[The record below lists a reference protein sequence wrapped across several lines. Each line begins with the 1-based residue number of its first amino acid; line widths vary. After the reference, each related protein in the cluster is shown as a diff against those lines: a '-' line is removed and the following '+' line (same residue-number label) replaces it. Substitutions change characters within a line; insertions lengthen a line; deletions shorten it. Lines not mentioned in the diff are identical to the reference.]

1 VTTPSGMP
9 APRMVSVS
17 PAAPLNGSTASDIGA
32 GAVGG
37 AGGVEEGADVAS
49 CVDMRRT
56 ATIEPAEIASASV
69 SVTTV
74 NAHAR
79 RVGEGRADG
88 TSIAG
93 GTVIAGTTG
102 IVGDTVIAGTTGIVG
117 DAVIAG
123 TTGIVG
129 DAVIAGTTGIVGGT
143 AIAGALRA
151 SGGGGLGSSLSAPM
165 APMKR

>member
-1 VTTPSGMP
+1 MP

-102 IVGDTVIAGTTGIVG
+102 IVGD
-117 DAVIAG
+117 
-123 TTGIVG
+123 
-129 DAVIAGTTGIVGGT
+129 AVIAGTTGIVGGT

-151 SGGGGLGSSLSAPM
+151 SGGGGLASSLSAPM

>member
-102 IVGDTVIAGTTGIVG
+102 IVGD
-117 DAVIAG
+117 AVIAG
-123 TTGIVG
+123 TPGIVG

-151 SGGGGLGSSLSAPM
+151 SGGGGLASSLSAPM